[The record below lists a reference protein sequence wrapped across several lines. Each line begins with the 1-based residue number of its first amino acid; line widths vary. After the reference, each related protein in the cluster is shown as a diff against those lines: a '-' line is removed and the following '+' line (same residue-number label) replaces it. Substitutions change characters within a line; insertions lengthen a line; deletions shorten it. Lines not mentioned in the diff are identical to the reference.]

1 MKRKKFIYKPASK
14 HHVRLQ
20 LKQFSMREKKLNMQK
35 VAIKGEFREALFNYK
50 RIAKGYLNDLL
61 ETVNKTV
68 KWGILS
74 LDQRNGT

>member
-1 MKRKKFIYKPASK
+1 
-14 HHVRLQ
+14 
-20 LKQFSMREKKLNMQK
+20 MREKKLNMQK